1 MDNKNIKFDDTEIE
15 EYEFHQYRIYISI
28 NTIDINK
35 IVVIHKFSFAEQDFK
50 YFSGYKHNT
59 QN

>member
-35 IVVIHKFSFAEQDFK
+35 IVVTHKFGEQDFK
-50 YFSGYKHNT
+50 YFIGYKHNT